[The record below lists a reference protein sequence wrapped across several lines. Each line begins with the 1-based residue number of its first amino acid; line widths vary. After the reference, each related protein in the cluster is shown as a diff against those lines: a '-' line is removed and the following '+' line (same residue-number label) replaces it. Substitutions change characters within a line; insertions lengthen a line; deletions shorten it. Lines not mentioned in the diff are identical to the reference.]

1 MRHTSLMHASKIAT
15 CVIVLAVSA
24 LVAGERHRMTEERSK
39 ELFEEAI
46 RAAAAAQGS
55 KLQVIV
61 QPHSHDDGMVV
72 IPCVFGFF
80 SRLASVFG
88 VCLRVSVLRQTYKQV
103 FVACGF
109 PAVTRTVGWVRTIDE
124 VRLLVLR
131 AQAYSFA
138 FACICLLSC
147 LHALAARLSVDREL
161 AFACCCAR
169 QPVLGISRRSITSS
183 SYATCT
189 RRLSTEWQRTSGA
202 RSSR

>member
-1 MRHTSLMHASKIAT
+1 MGLSVFTLVQQMRHTSLMHASKIAT

-80 SRLASVFG
+80 LGWRACLVCACAS
-88 VCLRVSVLRQTYKQV
+88 
-103 FVACGF
+103 
-109 PAVTRTVGWVRTIDE
+109 P
-124 VRLLVLR
+124 
-131 AQAYSFA
+131 
-138 FACICLLSC
+138 
-147 LHALAARLSVDREL
+147 
-161 AFACCCAR
+161 CCAR
-169 QPVLGISRRSITSS
+169 LTSKCLWHVAFLLSREQSAGFARL
-183 SYATCT
+183 T
-189 RRLSTEWQRTSGA
+189 RFVC
-202 RSSR
+202 